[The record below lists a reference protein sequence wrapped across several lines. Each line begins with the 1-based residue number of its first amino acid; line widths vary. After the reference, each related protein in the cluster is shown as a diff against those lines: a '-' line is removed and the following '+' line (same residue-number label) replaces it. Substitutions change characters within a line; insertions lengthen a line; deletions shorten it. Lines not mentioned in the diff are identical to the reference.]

1 MRLGLVILD
10 WAGTVIDH
18 GAQAPTAAVQKAFA
32 ARGVAVTPAEV
43 QAVLELTPR
52 ALADALLA
60 EPNLR
65 WRWKHRLGK
74 DPSEADAQRIT
85 DDVFLRLME
94 TIPEHDALIAGV
106 PECVEELRRRGYQVG
121 GTTWAFR
128 EAAEAWGAA
137 AFRQGYCPEASI
149 CGDDVPAGRPAPWM
163 IYRLME
169 WLNVY
174 PPAGVVKVSG
184 SRVGVAEGRNAGCWS
199 VAVLQP
205 SAEVGLSAEGLN
217 GLAEED
223 RALRLQDAGAALTRA
238 GAHVAVQTVADVPA
252 ALEELTARLDR
263 GERP

>member
-18 GAQAPTAAVQKAFA
+18 GAQGPTAAVQKVFA
-32 ARGVAVTPAEV
+32 GRGVAVTPAEV
-43 QAVLELTPR
+43 HAALDLTPR
-52 ALADALLA
+52 ATADALLA
-60 EPNLR
+60 DFNVR
-65 WRWKHRLGK
+65 WRWKHRHGK
-74 DPSEADAQRIT
+74 DPVEADAQRIA
-85 DDVFLRLME
+85 DEMFGRLME
-94 TIPEHDALIAGV
+94 AIAEHNELIAGV
-106 PECVEELRRRGYQVG
+106 PECIEELRRRGCQIG
-121 GTTWAFR
+121 GTTGAYR
-128 EAAEAWGAA
+128 EALEAWAEA

-149 CGDDVPAGRPAPWM
+149 CGDDVPAGRPAPWK

-199 VAVLQP
+199 VAVLQS
-205 SAEVGLSAEGLN
+205 SAEAGLTVEAYQGLPEEERTRRMDEARSALLE
-217 GLAEED
+217 
-223 RALRLQDAGAALTRA
+223 A
-238 GAHVAVQTVADVPA
+238 GAHAVVPTIADVPA